1 MVRRG
6 KIFCWG
12 ALILSLVCLVFL
24 PFAANASVVI
34 NEVMYDAEG
43 SDSGREWVEICS
55 FGEAADISG
64 WYLSEGG
71 VNHRIK
77 PNGNEEDLVLKEGQ
91 CAVISNDYKTTNPPE
106 DNFKKFL
113 ADFPD
118 FSGTLLGASFFLR
131 NSGETIE
138 IKDKDK
144 NVIDSFSYSE
154 ETRANGDGK
163 TLQRRDSEW
172 IAAVPTPGRDNF
184 QEDEGGEGVGDG
196 GVETEGGGGNESK
209 DVFEGK
215 QLYVDAGKNKIAVVG
230 SEVVFEGRALGF
242 KKEPLENARY
252 LWSFGDGSTAEGKK
266 VKHIYQY
273 PADYIVVLNVS
284 SGKYSASDRAE
295 VRVLPNE
302 VAVEEA
308 DEEKIILYNGSSYDL
323 DISNWCLKR
332 GEDLFRFP
340 LGTII
345 KKKSKL
351 PVPFSVSG
359 LAVKKGE
366 SVQLLYPNLAP
377 ANVVYN
383 NIDKK
388 EKKKGEEDEVSRLGE
403 GVAVEEV
410 FSKDKRQEPEV
421 WLASEK
427 GIHSFH
433 SSQAA
438 NIVIASNDINWK
450 VYKWLAVIGIG
461 SSLLLISFLFLRRFS
476 GRGSSQER

>member
-1 MVRRG
+1 MSFV
-6 KIFCWG
+6 W
-12 ALILSLVCLVFL
+12 LVFL
-24 PFAANASVVI
+24 PRAANASVLI

-77 PNGNEEDLVLKEGQ
+77 SNGNEKDLVLKEGQ
-91 CAVISNDYKTTNPPE
+91 CAVISNDYKITNPPE
-106 DNFKKFL
+106 ENFKKFL

-118 FSGTLLGASFFLR
+118 FSGTLLGASFSLR
-131 NSGETIE
+131 NSGEMIE

-144 NVIDSFSYSE
+144 NVVDSFSYSE
-154 ETRANGDGK
+154 EMGANGDGK
-163 TLQRRDSEW
+163 TFQRRASEW
-172 IAAVPTPGRDNF
+172 IAAVPTPGRNNF
-184 QEDEGGEGVGDG
+184 QEDEGGEGADDGGVGIGGGGGDG
-196 GVETEGGGGNESK
+196 GKNVK

-215 QLYVDAGKNKIAVVG
+215 QLYVDAGKNRIAVAG
-230 SEVVFEGRALGF
+230 SEVAFEARALGF

-252 LWSFGDGSTAEGKK
+252 LWSFGDGSIAEGVK
-266 VKHIYQY
+266 VRHIYQY

-295 VRVLPNE
+295 VKVLPNE

-359 LAVKKGE
+359 LAVREGE

-377 ANVVYN
+377 ADVVSN
-383 NIDKK
+383 DIDKK
-388 EKKKGEEDEVSRLGE
+388 EKKEGEKEKVSRSKE
-403 GVAVEEV
+403 GAAVEES
-410 FSKDKRQEPEV
+410 FSKDKRQESEV
-421 WLASEK
+421 PLVSKK
-427 GIHSFH
+427 GIHP
-433 SSQAA
+433 SQAA

-450 VYKWLAVIGIG
+450 VYKWLGAVGIG